1 MILAT
6 SAIGVAALAIGGA
19 LAFGVTTPQ
28 DEPPAPAA
36 ERVSTA
42 PAAFTASMMPGPCP
56 DDEAWCYPSLFAVSD
71 PRLQGTARWQ
81 SSQVE
86 DVDQELSINYSGI
99 SIETDDGLWRQL
111 PQIGIE
117 AASLDWPELRGD
129 TWVLVGEGGYDGL
142 VAVASTTSTDRGV
155 DLAGYI
161 LDIELPPLPSILVDG

>member
-1 MILAT
+1 M
-6 SAIGVAALAIGGA
+6 
-19 LAFGVTTPQ
+19 
-28 DEPPAPAA
+28 
-36 ERVSTA
+36 
-42 PAAFTASMMPGPCP
+42 
-56 DDEAWCYPSLFAVSD
+56 SD

-86 DVDQELSINYSGI
+86 DVDQELSISYSGI